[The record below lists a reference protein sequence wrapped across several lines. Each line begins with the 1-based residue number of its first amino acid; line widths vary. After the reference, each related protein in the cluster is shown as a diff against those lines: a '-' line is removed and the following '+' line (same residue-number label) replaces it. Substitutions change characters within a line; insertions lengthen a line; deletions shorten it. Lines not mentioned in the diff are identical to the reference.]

1 MKKFI
6 LFDIDGTLIDN
17 GAYPE
22 NFDNIKKQISIL
34 KKDYIIG
41 ICTYR
46 PFDLNV
52 RKIMKNYG
60 LNGPVISEGGAC
72 IFDKNFLKYSM
83 VFKDETIY
91 FNLNALIKNIILD
104 YINNSNINASVVI
117 SNNVKPNDLAVVIN
131 GYRKMSSTI
140 RFPEVFK
147 EHIDEIISYMEN
159 NEKLKNMNITKSPDN
174 ELKLNVLSKNIN
186 KMSAIEKYFKNSYV
200 TFVTDFE
207 EIFPTT
213 RNSSFIKVFSVGTNA
228 NFNNKCDCVFSSFGK
243 GVEEILIKLR
253 SEL

>member
-1 MKKFI
+1 MK
-6 LFDIDGTLIDN
+6 D
-17 GAYPE
+17 
-22 NFDNIKKQISIL
+22 
-34 KKDYIIG
+34 
-41 ICTYR
+41 
-46 PFDLNV
+46 
-52 RKIMKNYG
+52 YG
-60 LNGPVISEGGAC
+60 LNGPVICEGGAC
-72 IFDKNFLKYSM
+72 IFDKNFLKYSI
-83 VFKDETIY
+83 VFKDETTY

-117 SNNVKPNDLAVVIN
+117 SNNVKKNELAVVLN

-147 EHIDEIISYMEN
+147 EYIDDIIDCMLSH
-159 NEKLKNMNITKSPDN
+159 EKLKNMNIAKSHNN
-174 ELKLNVLSKNIN
+174 ELKLNILSKNIN
-186 KMSAIEKYFKNSYV
+186 KISTIEKYFKNSDV

-213 RNSSFIKVFSVGTNA
+213 RNSSFIKVFSVGTNT
-228 NFNNKCDCVFSSFGK
+228 NFNNKCDCVFSNFGK

>member
-17 GAYPE
+17 GTYPE
-22 NFDNIKKQISIL
+22 NFDNIKRQIDML

-52 RKIMKNYG
+52 KRIIKDYG
-60 LNGPVISEGGAC
+60 LNGPIICEGGAC
-72 IFDKNFLKYSM
+72 IFDKSFLKYNM
-83 VFKDETIY
+83 VFKNEATQ
-91 FNLNALIKNIILD
+91 NLNILIRNIILD
-104 YINNSNINASVVI
+104 YIKTKNIKASVVI
-117 SNNVKPNDLAVVIN
+117 SNNIKQNEFTVVIN

-140 RFPEVFK
+140 RFPQIFK
-147 EHIDEIISYMEN
+147 EHINELVSYMLSYKEL
-159 NEKLKNMNITKSPDN
+159 ENMNITKIPNS
-174 ELKLNVLSKNIN
+174 ELKLNILSKDVNKISTIEEYFIN
-186 KMSAIEKYFKNSYV
+186 SEV

-207 EIFPTT
+207 EIFPTN
-213 RNSSFIKVFSVGTNA
+213 RNSSYIKVFSVGTNTD
-228 NFNNKCDCVFSSFGK
+228 FNNKCDYVFSSFGK

>member
-17 GAYPE
+17 GDYPE
-22 NFDNIKKQISIL
+22 NFNNIKKQISIL

-52 RKIMKNYG
+52 KKIIKDYS
-60 LNGPVISEGGAC
+60 LNGPVICEGGAC
-72 IFDKNFLKYSM
+72 IFDKSFFKYNM
-83 VFKDETIY
+83 VFKNETVC
-91 FNLNALIKNIILD
+91 FNLNSLIKNIILD
-104 YINNSNINASVVI
+104 YIKNKKIKASVVI
-117 SNNVKPNDLAVVIN
+117 SNNIKQNEFTVVIN

-140 RFPEVFK
+140 RFPEVFRG
-147 EHIDEIISYMEN
+147 HIDEIISCMLN
-159 NEKLKNMNITKSPDN
+159 HEKLKNMNITKSQNN

-186 KMSAIEKYFKNSYV
+186 KILTIEKYCKNSDV

-207 EIFPTT
+207 EIIPTT
-213 RNSSFIKVFSVGTNA
+213 RNSTIKVFSVGTDT
-228 NFNNKCDCVFSSFGK
+228 NFNNKCDCVFSTFGK

-253 SEL
+253 SEC